1 MTEEE
6 TQTKLKSRKFIVW
19 MVWLVLTVLILAFSI
34 GVMIVTKTMPE
45 TLTGLIEKEL
55 GWFFAVSMMYLGMN
69 AGQKT
74 AFALSDAIRH
84 AIRPETPET
93 SEDGAE
99 G

>member
-19 MVWLVLTVLILAFSI
+19 TVWLVLTVLILAFSI

-45 TLTGLIEKEL
+45 TLTALIEKVL

-69 AGQKT
+69 AGQKVG
-74 AFALSDAIRH
+74 FAISDAISTKTEE
-84 AIRPETPET
+84 ATET
-93 SEDGAE
+93 E

>member
-19 MVWLVLTVLILAFSI
+19 TVWLVLTVLILAFSI

-69 AGQKT
+69 AGQKVGF
-74 AFALSDAIRH
+74 AFSDAISTKTKE
-84 AIRPETPET
+84 ATE
-93 SEDGAE
+93 AE

>member
-19 MVWLVLTVLILAFSI
+19 TVWLVLTVLILAFSI

-69 AGQKT
+69 AGQKA
-74 AFALSDAIRH
+74 AFALSDAIR
-84 AIRPETPET
+84 PETPGT
-93 SEDGAE
+93 CEDGAE

>member
-19 MVWLVLTVLILAFSI
+19 TVWLVLTVLILVLSI
-34 GVMIVTKTMPE
+34 GVMIVTQTMPE

-69 AGQKT
+69 AGQKA
-74 AFALSDAIRH
+74 AFAISDAIR
-84 AIRPETPET
+84 PEDSATG
-93 SEDGAE
+93 EDGAE